1 MNAQVV
7 TPVQGARWLAAGW
20 RMFRA
25 APLGWLVLVF
35 AYLMVTM
42 LLSVLPLVGA
52 AAVSLL
58 VPAFSVGF
66 MAASRAAAHRRPVEL
81 PMLFAGFRERLP
93 AQLMLGCVYSAGF
106 AAAIAGSALLDDGAL
121 LRVLFAPPRAPEDGA
136 RGDALLLGML
146 ASAALYLPTLMMLW
160 YAPVLVAWH
169 AVHPAKALFYS
180 LVAFWLNRRAFI
192 VYALALALVL
202 FLAMGAVVLL
212 VALMPGEAPAFNAR
226 ALVFPL
232 ALVILPTLFASYYA
246 SYQDVFGATGDA
258 STPR

>member
-1 MNAQVV
+1 VNARVV
-7 TPVQGARWLAAGW
+7 TPLQGARWLAAGW

-35 AYLMVTM
+35 AYLMATM
-42 LLSVLPLVGA
+42 LLSVFPLVGP

-58 VPAFSVGF
+58 VPAISVGF
-66 MAASRAAAHRRPVEL
+66 MAASRAAAHHRPVEL

-93 AQLMLGCVYSAGF
+93 AQLVLGCVYTAGF
-106 AAAIAGSALLDDGAL
+106 GAAIAGSALVDEGAL
-121 LRVLFAPPRAPEDGA
+121 LRMLFSPPRAPEDAGP
-136 RGDALLLGML
+136 GDALLLGML

-160 YAPVLVAWH
+160 FAPVLVAWH

-180 LVAFWLNRRAFI
+180 LVAFWLNRMAFI

-202 FLAMGAVVLL
+202 LLAMGAVILL
-212 VALMPGEAPAFNAR
+212 VSLMPGEAPAFNAR
-226 ALVFPL
+226 SLVFPL
-232 ALVILPTLFASYYA
+232 ALVFLPTLFASYYA

-258 STPR
+258 

>member
-1 MNAQVV
+1 MNARVV
-7 TPVQGARWLAAGW
+7 TPLQGARWLAAGW

-35 AYLMVTM
+35 AYLMATM
-42 LLSVLPLVGA
+42 LLSVFPLVGP

-58 VPAFSVGF
+58 VPAISVGF
-66 MAASRAAAHRRPVEL
+66 MAASRAAAHHRPVEL

-93 AQLMLGCVYSAGF
+93 EQLVLGCVYTAGF
-106 AAAIAGSALLDDGAL
+106 AAAIAGSALVDHGAL
-121 LRVLFAPPRAPEDGA
+121 LRLLFSPPRALGEGA
-136 RGDALLLGML
+136 GGPGDALLLGML

-160 YAPVLVAWH
+160 FAPVLVAWH

-180 LVAFWLNRRAFI
+180 LVAFWLNRMAFI

-202 FLAMGAVVLL
+202 LLAMGAVILL
-212 VALMPGEAPAFNAR
+212 VSLMPGEAPALNAR
-226 ALVFPL
+226 SLVFPL

-246 SYQDVFGATGDA
+246 SYQDVFGAMGDA
-258 STPR
+258 

>member
-1 MNAQVV
+1 MNARVV
-7 TPVQGARWLAAGW
+7 TPLHGARWLAAGW

-35 AYLMVTM
+35 AYLMATM
-42 LLSVLPLVGA
+42 LLSVFPLVGP

-66 MAASRAAAHRRPVEL
+66 MAASRAAAHRQAVEL

-93 AQLMLGCVYSAGF
+93 AQLVLGCVYSAGF

-121 LRVLFAPPRAPEDGA
+121 LRMLFSSPRAPEDAGP
-136 RGDALLLGML
+136 GDELLLGML
-146 ASAALYLPTLMMLW
+146 ASAVLYLPTLMMLW
-160 YAPVLVAWH
+160 FAPVLVAWH

-180 LVAFWLNRRAFI
+180 LVAFWLNRMAFI
-192 VYALALALVL
+192 AYALALALVL
-202 FLAMGAVVLL
+202 LLAMGSMLLL
-212 VALMPGEAPAFNAR
+212 VSLMPGETPAFNAR
-226 ALVFPL
+226 ALVLPM

-246 SYQDVFGATGDA
+246 SYQDVFGAAGEA
-258 STPR
+258 

>member
-1 MNAQVV
+1 
-7 TPVQGARWLAAGW
+7 
-20 RMFRA
+20 
-25 APLGWLVLVF
+25 
-35 AYLMVTM
+35 
-42 LLSVLPLVGA
+42 
-52 AAVSLL
+52 
-58 VPAFSVGF
+58 
-66 MAASRAAAHRRPVEL
+66 
-81 PMLFAGFRERLP
+81 
-93 AQLMLGCVYSAGF
+93 MLGCVYSAGF

-121 LRVLFAPPRAPEDGA
+121 LRVLFAPPRAPEDGGA
-136 RGDALLLGML
+136 GDALLLGML
-146 ASAALYLPTLMMLW
+146 ASTVLYLPTLMMLW
-160 YAPVLVAWH
+160 FAPVLVAWH

-246 SYQDVFGATGDA
+246 SYQDVFGATEDA